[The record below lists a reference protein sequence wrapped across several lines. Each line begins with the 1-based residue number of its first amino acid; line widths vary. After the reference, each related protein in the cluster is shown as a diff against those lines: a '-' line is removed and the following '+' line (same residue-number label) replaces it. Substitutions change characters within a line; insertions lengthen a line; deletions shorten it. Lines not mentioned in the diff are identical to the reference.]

1 MAERK
6 RWSWV
11 TILFITV
18 FLLLIGSIGYMVWT
32 LGQDMQ
38 TELEEMIGLVYRE
51 DPDAAERVMADLF
64 EKESEDSGQLNG
76 EYTSA
81 GDTSGR
87 QAEEKLVSGDL
98 PDGKGALVEL
108 GYTRDGMEYLM
119 EYNGM
124 QQRMQI
130 LIYSTVILG
139 GIMTAL
145 YFVLVRGQERREQE
159 LADEIRGVRTAQ
171 QRKERSGAGSDD
183 TGQTYGKNNNEEADV
198 LLLTSA
204 SQGLPES
211 ELVKLTEEMQA
222 RETYFQNKN
231 VMIQNFIENISHQ
244 IRTPLSCIAVSQ
256 DMLLESGNN
265 EQRELA
271 GQSLRYVEE
280 IQELLRKILDIGR
293 MEAGKVIWH
302 REKS

>member
-6 RWSWV
+6 RWSRG
-11 TILFITV
+11 ILLFITV
-18 FLLLIGSIGYMVWT
+18 FLVLVGSISYMVWT

-64 EKESEDSGQLNG
+64 EEKKSERP
-76 EYTSA
+76 EEEATSSREPA
-81 GDTSGR
+81 DV
-87 QAEEKLVSGDL
+87 QE
-98 PDGKGALVEL
+98 ALVEL

-124 QQRMQI
+124 QHRMQI
-130 LIYSTVILG
+130 LIYGTVILG

-145 YFVLVRGQERREQE
+145 YFALVRGQERREQE
-159 LADEIRGVRTAQ
+159 LADEIRGVRTVQ
-171 QRKERSGAGSDD
+171 QRKERSCAGRDD
-183 TGQTYGKNNNEEADV
+183 TGQAYGKNNNEEADI

-231 VMIQNFIENISHQ
+231 VMIQNFIENISH
-244 IRTPLSCIAVSQ
+244 
-256 DMLLESGNN
+256 
-265 EQRELA
+265 
-271 GQSLRYVEE
+271 
-280 IQELLRKILDIGR
+280 
-293 MEAGKVIWH
+293 
-302 REKS
+302 